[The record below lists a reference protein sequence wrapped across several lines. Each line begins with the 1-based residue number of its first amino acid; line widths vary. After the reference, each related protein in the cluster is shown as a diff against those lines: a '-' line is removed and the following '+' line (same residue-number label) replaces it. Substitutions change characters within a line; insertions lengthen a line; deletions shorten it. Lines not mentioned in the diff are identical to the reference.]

1 MCPRRIS
8 AFGRAPRTSANP
20 PVFAKGCASEPTIR
34 IRTTCY
40 DRMVTD
46 PAARPPRPPR
56 SESREALELQAIRE
70 QHPEL
75 AGAVDMHL
83 ELLELQR
90 RIQGRVPLP
99 MLELSADVLQRHQ
112 AEARPLLRFEDIP
125 LDLDGSSTDGASD
138 RRRSATLRRA
148 RTAGLREGAV
158 ARPRHETAGRSSDAG
173 SRERRSVS
181 WPSRAL
187 HRRRVPAPI

>member
-8 AFGRAPRTSANP
+8 ALRQSPEHVGQSSRFCKGLRLGADHQNP
-20 PVFAKGCASEPTIR
+20 HS
-34 IRTTCY
+34 CY

-56 SESREALELQAIRE
+56 SESREALELQAIRA

-99 MLELSADVLQRHQ
+99 MLDLSADDSSASSGAGAPAPPLRRHP
-112 AEARPLLRFEDIP
+112 ARS
-125 LDLDGSSTDGASD
+125 DGPSADGASD
-138 RRRSATLRRA
+138 RRRAATLRRP
-148 RTAGLREGAV
+148 RTGGLREGAGPG
-158 ARPRHETAGRSSDAG
+158 PRHEAAGRSSDAG
-173 SRERRSVS
+173 SREPPSVS
-181 WPSRAL
+181 SPWRAWP
-187 HRRRVPAPI
+187 RRCQPEPT